1 VNKSAKFKFFSL
13 RGVRFVRQ
21 EKFEFGFRGGVF
33 VYFLPNQ
40 KVKKEKVSANFSVIS
55 KKYGR
60 FFNQNFNISAFNSPK

>member
-13 RGVRFVRQ
+13 RGVRFERQ

-40 KVKKEKVSANFSVIS
+40 KVKKEKVSANFLIIL
-55 KKYGR
+55 KKYGSFFNR
-60 FFNQNFNISAFNSPK
+60 FFNISVYNSTK